1 MIKVTRQHLRQII
14 QEEMGTHVFN
24 PVLMDTVLNE
34 VSGKDVICEA
44 RERWAYIVL
53 REGVRDVLDE
63 ARELHLLTEAGMTV
77 GDVLSQFDDA
87 ASDLDNSVMEFV
99 KMAMDFIKPF
109 AVDAIQSAAEESDIE
124 AKEEDIDDILEFFS
138 EIRSMF
144 DDVVKAIKKAGE
156 GVKDQVKAFFKEGG
170 SKILEAFAKVRELYE
185 KNELAQAV
193 FKAIGG
199 EAIKETV
206 MKLVDKVAPLI
217 PFGGQVLAAA
227 KMMKGAMSIG
237 GKLKSL
243 VSKFKKSKASP
254 QEKFA
259 AFAEKIARGP
269 DNDELGELASILQMN
284 DDIED
289 ILDDKV
295 EVQFVKFYVDHLR
308 GMDESEPIESIN
320 INTMLTDWIKD
331 ELGAKT
337 ADVTVA
343 GAS

>member
-1 MIKVTRQHLRQII
+1 MKTTKQYLRKII
-14 QEEMGTHVFN
+14 QEEMGTHVFK
-24 PVLMDTVLNE
+24 PVLLDTVLNE
-34 VSGKDVICEA
+34 ISGKDVICEA
-44 RERWAYIVL
+44 QERWAYVVL

-63 ARELHLLTEAGMTV
+63 ARELHLLIEAGTTV
-77 GDVLSQFDDA
+77 GDVLSQFDDT
-87 ASDLDNSVMEFV
+87 ASDLDNKVMEFV
-99 KMAMDFIKPF
+99 KTAMDFVKPF
-109 AVDAIQSAAEESDIE
+109 AAGAIIEAGGPDAEEDDIE
-124 AKEEDIDDILEFFS
+124 SIVKYFS
-138 EIRSMF
+138 EIKDMF
-144 DDVVKAIKKAGE
+144 ADVIKAIKKAGE
-156 GVKDQVKAFFKEGG
+156 SVKEQVKAFFKEGG
-170 SKILEAFAKVRELYE
+170 TKILEAFSNVKELYE
-185 KNELAQAV
+185 SSELAKKI
-193 FKAIGG
+193 FKAVGG
-199 EAIKETV
+199 EAIKKTV
-206 MKLVDKVAPLI
+206 MKIVDKIAPLI

-227 KMMKGAMSIG
+227 KMIKGAISIG

-295 EVQFVKFYVDHLR
+295 EVQFVKFYVEHLR
-308 GMDESEPIESIN
+308 GMDESKPIESIN

-337 ADVTVA
+337 ADVTVT
-343 GAS
+343 S